1 MQQHTRTAKI
11 LVSLVAS
18 MTLGALILMAV
29 DNQSLSAG
37 PFSLASYTSLS
48 PVEEAASNLKAVPRK
63 WDCLQVYHST
73 SAAQNIKEL
82 ASAYNLK
89 NSGDLNFHFVIF
101 KGPADGQIQDTS
113 KWQKQQTCTSGRNW
127 NDPGRTIRICVIAGT
142 DSPTQC
148 QVKRTTALVE
158 SLARK
163 FNVSAQ
169 KIAYPA
175 NWQL

>member
-18 MTLGALILMAV
+18 MTLGALILMAL

-37 PFSLASYTSLS
+37 PFSLASYTSLN
-48 PVEEAASNLKAVPRK
+48 PVEEVASNLKVMPRK
-63 WDCLQVYHST
+63 WSSVQVYHST
-73 SAAQNIKEL
+73 SAAENIKEL
-82 ASAYNLK
+82 ASAYDLK
-89 NSGDLNFHFVIF
+89 NSSDLNFHFVIF
-101 KGPADGQIQDTS
+101 KGPADGQIQNTL
-113 KWQKQQTCTSGRNW
+113 KWQKQKTCESGRNW
-127 NDPGRTIRICVIAGT
+127 HDPDRTIRICVIAGT

-148 QVKRTTALVE
+148 QAKRTTALVE

-163 FNVSAQ
+163 FNVSAK